1 MSFSVSATSGSGPA
15 TTTTT
20 TAPKVDVCIIGG
32 GIGGCAAAASLF
44 SSPSSKTTSS
54 TVDESLDVMLLEMGR
69 GVGGRASTRFTRDD
83 DRIAINHGAPHADIR
98 TFEGRNVMR
107 QLEKIGF
114 AQRSSSLVA
123 TNKNDQEDGSNN
135 ESVNVEYWTGNPTM
149 HRLSEGLLEKV
160 LPNKPQYLFRSMV
173 RKVVPMMNENTVEGW
188 RLMDKDDHILAETK
202 WLLLAGSGMA
212 HPRWTDAFGGEPP
225 LLAAAKLIGSSE
237 LDRVLKI
244 IGNVSARPVQAAL
257 MAYDLDDAN
266 TEVSI
271 KTIFNNLLKER
282 NGVVLETPG
291 DSVLDKIVIQRN
303 GNNMVS
309 VVGHSNAEFAES
321 AKDTYGSTSTAARIG
336 GAASS
341 ADREQE
347 VLSALMDAIT
357 RNLATSSSTNMDD
370 TASCATV
377 SESWGPFLHRW
388 GNAFPVGSSL
398 QVDDAIV
405 KDAKVAFCG
414 DYVGSQERFGTLEG
428 ALLSGQEIG
437 EKLKSML

>member
-1 MSFSVSATSGSGPA
+1 
-15 TTTTT
+15 
-20 TAPKVDVCIIGG
+20 
-32 GIGGCAAAASLF
+32 
-44 SSPSSKTTSS
+44 
-54 TVDESLDVMLLEMGR
+54 
-69 GVGGRASTRFTRDD
+69 
-83 DRIAINHGAPHADIR
+83 
-98 TFEGRNVMR
+98 
-107 QLEKIGF
+107 
-114 AQRSSSLVA
+114 
-123 TNKNDQEDGSNN
+123 
-135 ESVNVEYWTGNPTM
+135 
-149 HRLSEGLLEKV
+149 
-160 LPNKPQYLFRSMV
+160 
-173 RKVVPMMNENTVEGW
+173 
-188 RLMDKDDHILAETK
+188 
-202 WLLLAGSGMA
+202 
-212 HPRWTDAFGGEPP
+212 
-225 LLAAAKLIGSSE
+225 
-237 LDRVLKI
+237 
-244 IGNVSARPVQAAL
+244 
-257 MAYDLDDAN
+257 
-266 TEVSI
+266 
-271 KTIFNNLLKER
+271 
-282 NGVVLETPG
+282 
-291 DSVLDKIVIQRN
+291 
-303 GNNMVS
+303 